1 MGLIYNYL
9 ENVLFLA
16 FYYLDNL
23 HIAFKHFKNE
33 MPLFWK

>member
-23 HIAFKHFKNE
+23 HIAFKHKNE